1 MTSLNKYTNSW
12 FSDELKLIHFLSQ
25 NSSVKNLATSSKI
38 NWILFI
44 DLIKKHRLVSHVL
57 KHSESK
63 DILPASIYKE
73 LKTIQLSQI
82 KKSLLLNS
90 ELLRIHDALNKKNID
105 HLFFK
110 GSLLSFELYNDTGFR
125 NFRDIDLLVH
135 KSNIEQAKS
144 AIIELEYKLFDPDF
158 ELTKKQKRINYSL
171 SHHYH
176 LQHKE
181 LPVDIELHWNLTNPK
196 SFLSITTEK
205 LLKNKQFVDF
215 QTYNL
220 PYISKLENIVF
231 LAAHGSIHQWYRLF
245 WLKDFSIL
253 LSSLNINEIQEAWE
267 LSKELSLQ
275 KCFIQACFLSENI
288 YNNTLPDC
296 IREQK
301 FKSSLLKVPLKS
313 IATTEL
319 KQSGLIGKLKY
330 PLYRLRLKSDLK
342 YCFDLIFRLRT
353 HFSDWKRV
361 KLPDFL
367 FFLYY
372 PLRPFLL
379 VYKLITK
386 K

>member
-1 MTSLNKYTNSW
+1 MNNVNRYIKSW

-25 NSSVKNLATSSKI
+25 KSSVNNFTTSSKI

-63 DILPASIYKE
+63 NIFPTSVYKE
-73 LKTIQLSQI
+73 IKSIQLSQI

-105 HLFFK
+105 HMFFK
-110 GSLLSFELYNDTGFR
+110 GSLLSFELYNDIGFR

-135 KSNIEQAKS
+135 KSNVEQANS
-144 AIIELEYKLFDPDF
+144 AIIELKYKLFDPSF

-181 LPVDIELHWNLTNPK
+181 LPVDIELHWNITNPK
-196 SFLSITTEK
+196 SFLSISTEK
-205 LLKNKQFVDF
+205 ILRNKLLIQF
-215 QTYNL
+215 QTYTL

-245 WLKDFSIL
+245 WLKDFSVL
-253 LSSLNINEIQEAWE
+253 LATLDINEIKQAWE
-267 LSKELSLQ
+267 LSKKLSLH
-275 KCFIQACFLSENI
+275 KCFLQACFLSKYV
-288 YNNTLPDC
+288 YNSILPDF
-296 IREQK
+296 ILEQK
-301 FKSSLLKVPLKS
+301 IKKSLLRTPLKS

-319 KQSGLIGKLKY
+319 KQSGLIGKLNY
-330 PLYRLRLKSDLK
+330 PIYRLRLKSNLK
-342 YCFDLIFRLRT
+342 YNFDLIFRLRT
-353 HFSDWKRV
+353 HFSDWKIV
-361 KLPDFL
+361 NLPDIL

-372 PLRPFLL
+372 PLRPLL
-379 VYKLITK
+379 LLYKIISK